1 LVVAVGTALR
11 RPRCVFVIDSERRA
25 DYLERNGVV
34 RMRTR
39 AAAFLDR
46 DGTITSERG
55 YVTRP
60 EDVVLIDGAAAGIR
74 ALNEAGILAV
84 IVSNQ
89 SGVARGLMSE
99 EEMASVHAA
108 TESLLS
114 AEGARLSGAYYC
126 PNHPDG
132 TVERYTRDESCRKPA
147 LGMLEL
153 AVRDLDIDVAQ
164 SSMVG
169 DQVTDVEFANRAGI
183 PAVLVM
189 TGKGVAHLE
198 LARERGLSVAAHVC
212 DLRAAVRWILDGRQ
226 PWKPQD

>member
-1 LVVAVGTALR
+1 VGEVVAEGIVQ
-11 RPRCVFVIDSERRA
+11 
-25 DYLERNGVV
+25 
-34 RMRTR
+34 MRTR

-60 EDVVLIDGAAAGIR
+60 EDVVLIDGAAVAVR
-74 ALNEAGILAV
+74 ELNEAGVLAV
-84 IVSNQ
+84 IISNQ

-99 EEMASVHAA
+99 EDMAAVHAA

-132 TVERYTRDESCRKPA
+132 TVERYTRDATCRKPA

-164 SSMVG
+164 STMIG
-169 DQVTDVEFANRAGI
+169 DQITDVEFANRAGI

-189 TGKGVAHLE
+189 TGKGAAHLE
-198 LARERGLSVAAHVC
+198 LARERGLSVAAHVP
-212 DLRAAVRWILDGRQ
+212 DLGAAVRWVLDARQ
-226 PWKPQD
+226 AWKPEDER

>member
-1 LVVAVGTALR
+1 MTG
-11 RPRCVFVIDSERRA
+11 
-25 DYLERNGVV
+25 G
-34 RMRTR
+34 R

-60 EDVVLIDGAAAGIR
+60 EDVVLIDGAADAIR
-74 ALNEAGILAV
+74 ELNEAGVLVV

-99 EEMASVHAA
+99 EDMAAVHAA

-114 AEGARLSGAYYC
+114 ARGAVLDGAYYC

-132 TVERYTRDESCRKPA
+132 TIERYTRDASSRKPA
-147 LGMLEL
+147 TGMLER
-153 AVRDLDIDVAQ
+153 AVSDLDIDLTQ
-164 SSMVG
+164 STMVG
-169 DQVTDVEFANRAGI
+169 DQITDVGFANRAGI

-189 TGKGVAHLE
+189 TGKGAAHLQ
-198 LARERGLSVAAHVC
+198 LSRERGLSVAAAVP
-212 DLRAAVRWILDGRQ
+212 DLGAAVRWIFDARQ
-226 PWKPQD
+226 AWEPEDER

>member
-1 LVVAVGTALR
+1 MTSG
-11 RPRCVFVIDSERRA
+11 
-25 DYLERNGVV
+25 
-34 RMRTR
+34 R

-60 EDVVLIDGAAAGIR
+60 EDVALIDGAAAAIR
-74 ALNEAGILAV
+74 ELNEAGILAV

-99 EEMASVHAA
+99 EDMAAVHAA
-108 TESLLS
+108 TESLL
-114 AEGARLSGAYYC
+114 AAKGAQLSGAYYC
-126 PNHPDG
+126 PNHPNG
-132 TVERYTRDESCRKPA
+132 TLERYTRDATCRKPA

-153 AVRDLDIDVAQ
+153 AIRDLDIDVAQ
-164 SSMVG
+164 STMVG

-189 TGKGVAHLE
+189 TGKGAAHLE
-198 LARERGLSVAAHVC
+198 LARERGLSVAAQVS
-212 DLRAAVRWILDGRQ
+212 DLGAAVRWIIDGRQ
-226 PWKPQD
+226 KWEPESEE

>member
-1 LVVAVGTALR
+1 MGTRPAAL
-11 RPRCVFVIDSERRA
+11 
-25 DYLERNGVV
+25 
-34 RMRTR
+34 
-39 AAAFLDR
+39 LDR

-60 EDVVLIDGAAAGIR
+60 EDVALIDGAAAAIR
-74 ALNEAGILAV
+74 ELNEAGILAV
-84 IVSNQ
+84 IISNQ

-99 EEMASVHAA
+99 EDMAAVHAA

-114 AEGARLSGAYYC
+114 AEGAQLSGAYYC

-132 TVERYTRDESCRKPA
+132 TVERYTRDATCRKPA

-164 SSMVG
+164 STMVG
-169 DQVTDVEFANRAGI
+169 DQVTDVEFANRARI

-189 TGKGVAHLE
+189 TGKGAAHLE
-198 LARERGLSVAAHVC
+198 LARERGLSVAAQVS
-212 DLRAAVRWILDGRQ
+212 DLGAAVRWIIDGRQ
-226 PWKPQD
+226 KWEPESEE

>member
-1 LVVAVGTALR
+1 MEA
-11 RPRCVFVIDSERRA
+11 ER
-25 DYLERNGVV
+25 VV
-34 RMRTR
+34 RMGTR
-39 AAAFLDR
+39 PAAFLDR
-46 DGTITSERG
+46 DGTITPERG

-60 EDVVLIDGAAAGIR
+60 EDVVLIDGAAAAIR
-74 ALNEAGILAV
+74 ELNEAGILAV
-84 IVSNQ
+84 IISNQ

-99 EEMASVHAA
+99 EDMAAVHAA

-114 AEGARLSGAYYC
+114 AEGAQLSGAYYC

-132 TVERYTRDESCRKPA
+132 TVERYTRDATCRKPA

-164 SSMVG
+164 STMIG

-189 TGKGVAHLE
+189 TGKGATQLE
-198 LARERGLSVAAHVC
+198 LARERGLSVAAHVS
-212 DLRAAVRWILDGRQ
+212 DLGAAVRWIIDGRQ
-226 PWKPQD
+226 KWQPESEK

>member
-1 LVVAVGTALR
+1 MTSG
-11 RPRCVFVIDSERRA
+11 
-25 DYLERNGVV
+25 
-34 RMRTR
+34 R

-46 DGTITSERG
+46 DGTITAERG

-60 EDVVLIDGAAAGIR
+60 EDVVLIEGAAAAIR
-74 ALNEAGILAV
+74 ELNEAGVLAV

-99 EEMASVHAA
+99 EDMAAVHAA

-114 AEGARLSGAYYC
+114 AEGAVLSGAYYC

-132 TVERYTRDESCRKPA
+132 KVERYTRDATCRKPA
-147 LGMLEL
+147 VGMLEL
-153 AVRDLDIDVAQ
+153 AVRDLDIDVEQ
-164 SSMVG
+164 STMIG

-189 TGKGVAHLE
+189 TGKGAAHLE
-198 LARERGLSVAAHVC
+198 LARERGLSVAAPVS
-212 DLRAAVRWILDGRQ
+212 DLGAAVRWILEGRQ
-226 PWKPQD
+226 GWHPEDER

>member
-1 LVVAVGTALR
+1 MTSG
-11 RPRCVFVIDSERRA
+11 
-25 DYLERNGVV
+25 
-34 RMRTR
+34 R

-60 EDVVLIDGAAAGIR
+60 EDVALIDGAAAAIR
-74 ALNEAGILAV
+74 ELNEAGILAV

-99 EEMASVHAA
+99 EDMAAVHAA
-108 TESLLS
+108 TESLLA
-114 AEGARLSGAYYC
+114 AEGAQLSGAYYC
-126 PNHPDG
+126 PNHPNG
-132 TVERYTRDESCRKPA
+132 TLERYTRDATCRKPA

-153 AVRDLDIDVAQ
+153 AIRDLDIDVAQ
-164 SSMVG
+164 STMVG

-189 TGKGVAHLE
+189 TGKGAAHLE
-198 LARERGLSVAAHVC
+198 LARERCLSVAAHVS
-212 DLRAAVRWILDGRQ
+212 DLGAAVRWIIDGRQ
-226 PWKPQD
+226 KWEPESEE